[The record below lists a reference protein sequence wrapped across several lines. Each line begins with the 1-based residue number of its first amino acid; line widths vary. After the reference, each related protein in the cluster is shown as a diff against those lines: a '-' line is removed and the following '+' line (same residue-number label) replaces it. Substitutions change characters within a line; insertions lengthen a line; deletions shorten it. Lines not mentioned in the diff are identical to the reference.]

1 MTSHPTRKVSPFRAT
16 PTLSSPIRRL
26 ADLPGLSCSM
36 SFLKNRSNETSVKTT
51 LKFPSNRM
59 PLLTNDRPTK
69 DSTVPWALL
78 ETETPPP
85 LALHRAVNDI
95 DCMVTNPSANINGT
109 LRFFKIPNPLLTD
122 MTIISM
128 APTDM
133 TITSMAPAVTNSS
146 RSTTTSTTSRTTDRP
161 GLTISSHSSP
171 RSIPRAVT
179 RVCHSSLTA
188 PRHLTMRHLTAPRLF
203 TMRHLIAAPQLH
215 TMRHLPATSLLL
227 YLIVMFPLRVPL
239 RRSASRGSSPAPRGS
254 RKTRSLLVQPRLT
267 PECRRRRRP
276 ILTPDVLHARLQ
288 VAHPAFRR
296 RFVAATP
303 SRTWPVTGVV
313 VASFARTTENAN
325 RASEV
330 TR

>member
-1 MTSHPTRKVSPFRAT
+1 M
-16 PTLSSPIRRL
+16 
-26 ADLPGLSCSM
+26 
-36 SFLKNRSNETSVKTT
+36 
-51 LKFPSNRM
+51 
-59 PLLTNDRPTK
+59 
-69 DSTVPWALL
+69 PWALL
-78 ETETPPP
+78 ETEMPPP
-85 LALHRAVNDI
+85 SSLHRAVNDI
-95 DCMVTNPSANINGT
+95 DCMVTNPSVDINGT
-109 LRFFKIPNPLLTD
+109 LRFLKIPNPLLTD
-122 MTIISM
+122 MTI
-128 APTDM
+128 
-133 TITSMAPAVTNSS
+133 TSVAPAVTNSS

-188 PRHLTMRHLTAPRLF
+188 PRHLTMRHLLTAPQLHS
-203 TMRHLIAAPQLH
+203 MRHLLTTPQLH
-215 TMRHLPATSLLL
+215 TMLHLPATSLLFL
-227 YLIVMFPLRVPL
+227 RLIVMFPLRVPL
-239 RRSASRGSSPAPRGS
+239 RRSASHGSSPAPRGS
-254 RKTRSLLVQPRLT
+254 RITRSLLVQPRLT

-288 VAHPAFRR
+288 VAHPAYRR